1 MLPTN
6 PSFREALKSGEL
18 IPVSRREFCRRNN
31 KRIRLGK
38 GKSRLAIHDM
48 DTDMWGALPSL
59 ALLAT
64 GQASSSV
71 DFRERNTRNPECR
84 LSGIWPLHY
93 MQPIGGRSDKSA
105 GVGAYEQ

>member
-18 IPVSRREFCRRNN
+18 IPVPRREFCRRNN

-48 DTDMWGALPSL
+48 DTDIRGTRPSL
-59 ALLAT
+59 ALGVT
-64 GQASSSV
+64 GQPNSSV
-71 DFRERNTRNPECR
+71 DHRERNTRNPECR

-93 MQPIGGRSDKSA
+93 MRLIGGRSDKSA